1 MDLHKKSLFIFACVL
16 FLLQGCV
23 LSRKTIV
30 GSVIGADGK
39 IIEQASITT
48 EPPTEAVFTDS
59 LGRFIIRGVTVGK
72 YSVRATKSGY
82 AENGV
87 NVNVAGEGIIQ
98 ADIQIDNETESP
110 TINLPPQ

>member
-1 MDLHKKSLFIFACVL
+1 MDLHKKSLFICVCTI
-16 FLLQGCV
+16 FVLQGCV

-39 IIEQASITT
+39 IVEQASITT

-59 LGRFIIRGVTVGK
+59 LGRFIIRGVSVGK

-82 AENGV
+82 SENGV
-87 NVNVAGEGIIQ
+87 NVNVAGEGIVQ
-98 ADIQIDNETESP
+98 ADIQIDGDVEAP
-110 TINLPPQ
+110 TISLPPK

>member
-1 MDLHKKSLFIFACVL
+1 MDLHKKSFFILVCVL
-16 FLLQGCV
+16 FVLQGCV

-39 IIEQASITT
+39 VVKQASITT

-59 LGRFIIRGVTVGK
+59 LGRFIIRGVSVGK

-87 NVNVAGEGIIQ
+87 NVNVAGEGVVQ
-98 ADIQIDNETESP
+98 ADIQIDSETESP
-110 TINLPPQ
+110 TINLPPE